1 MSVDLSAD
9 KTPLYVEV
17 VLKVAREMAMEGP
30 TFTYSEFRSRL
41 DRIRWAPGQETPLTM
56 RLELVDSFIAPSA
69 ANTAKSR
76 PAQAQENIWAFSPGS
91 LTIIDLSDPFIGSN
105 DAYVLFA
112 ICLSIFLRERY
123 QFGRFLC

>member
-1 MSVDLSAD
+1 MRKENTIFSIECSSLSDDRVDEILKLMSVDLSAD
-9 KTPLYVEV
+9 KTTLYVEV
-17 VLKVAREMAMEGP
+17 VLKVACEMAMEGP

-91 LTIIDLSDPFIGSN
+91 LTIIDLSDP
-105 DAYVLFA
+105 
-112 ICLSIFLRERY
+112 R
-123 QFGRFLC
+123 